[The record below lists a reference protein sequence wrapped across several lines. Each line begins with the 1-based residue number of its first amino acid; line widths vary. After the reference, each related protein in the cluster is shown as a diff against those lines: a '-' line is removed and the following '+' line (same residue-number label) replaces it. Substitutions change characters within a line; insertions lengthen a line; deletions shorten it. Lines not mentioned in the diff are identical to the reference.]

1 MMNYGNRFFAA
12 KNRPDCAKLQ
22 KKQTG
27 NTMART
33 IAIVEDEPAL
43 RENYSDA
50 LHKQGY
56 AVKTYASRNEAIDAF
71 SDTLP
76 DLALLDIGLENDV
89 DGGFEVC
96 RFLRSASATLP
107 IIFLTARDS
116 DLDTISGLRLGAD
129 DYLTKDMSLAN
140 LCARISALFRR
151 IDAFAANNDKDEGD
165 IIERGSLT
173 IDTNR
178 YAIEWNNSP
187 VDLTLTEFWMV
198 YTLAYRP
205 GHVKNREQLM
215 EDAKIVVDDATITS
229 HIKRIRKKFQ
239 SVDKTFNCIDT
250 VYGMGYRWNN
260 TN

>member
-1 MMNYGNRFFAA
+1 MT
-12 KNRPDCAKLQ
+12 K
-22 KKQTG
+22 
-27 NTMART
+27 T

-50 LHKQGY
+50 LVKQGY
-56 AVKTYASRNEAIDAF
+56 AVQTYATRNEALDAF
-71 SDTLP
+71 TNRLP
-76 DLALLDIGLENDV
+76 DLALLDIGLQDDI

-96 RFLRSASATLP
+96 RYLRSTSETLP

-151 IDAFAANNDKDEGD
+151 IEAFSSSVDNNEGD
-165 IIERGSLT
+165 MIKRGQLT

-178 YAIEWNNSP
+178 YAIEWNDSA

-239 SVDKTFNCIDT
+239 AIDKTFNCIDT

-260 TN
+260 TE